1 MQSLLTVI
9 VPLYNVQNYVEECIT
24 SLLRQTYPDFK
35 VIIIND
41 GSTDSSV
48 SIINK
53 LVEGDNRFS
62 VHSQPNAGAGEARNA
77 GIKLVTTE
85 YIFFL
90 DSDDHLHPDIL
101 SLMMNNVISEETD
114 ICSCLIMNVDENT
127 KVEKPYGEHQAL
139 HNWHD
144 GIRNV
149 FLGREPAV
157 VCGKLYR
164 KRLFDNV
171 RFPASYYEDTATLID
186 VFVTNRPQKIT
197 AVDKR
202 GYYYRRRHGSRAHTV
217 SGQTLSDYFKMLDS
231 IEDILQA
238 NNLYQEFYRE
248 YQEFYPLAAIAFNDK
263 ILLGNKLHLL
273 PEFQNLIDKRKI
285 SFSKCLFKLRY
296 FVRPTR
302 KIFLPLLKFGKIG
315 LRSWIII
322 QYILM
327 FRIRKTLNRATNHF
341 RSHSTL

>member
-1 MQSLLTVI
+1 MPQIISVVI
-9 VPLYNVQNYVEECIT
+9 PLYNVQNYVEECIT

-41 GSTDSSV
+41 GSTDGSV
-48 SIINK
+48 SIVNK
-53 LVEGDNRFS
+53 LVKGDNRFS
-62 VHSQPNAGAGEARNA
+62 IHSQPNAGLGEARNT
-77 GIKLVTTE
+77 GIKLATTE

-90 DSDDHLHPDIL
+90 DSDDYLHPDIL
-101 SLMMNNVISEETD
+101 SLMTNNVTSEEPD
-114 ICSCLIMNVDENT
+114 ICSCRMMSVDENT

-149 FLGREPAV
+149 LLGRELGV
-157 VCGKLYR
+157 VCGRLYR

-171 RFPASYYEDTATLID
+171 RFPAGYYEDTATLID
-186 VFVTNRPQKIT
+186 VFATNRVQKIT

-202 GYYYRRRHGSRAHTV
+202 GYYRRLRHGSIAHTV

-231 IEDILQA
+231 VEDILQA

-248 YQEFYPLAAIAFNDK
+248 YQDFYLSGAITFNNK
-263 ILLGNKLHLL
+263 ILLGNKLQLF

-285 SFSKCLFKLRY
+285 SFSKCLFKLGY

-302 KIFLPLLKFGKIG
+302 KIFLPFLKFGKIG

-322 QYILM
+322 SRILY
-327 FRIRKTLNRATNHF
+327 KTDPHHKQHYTY
-341 RSHSTL
+341 